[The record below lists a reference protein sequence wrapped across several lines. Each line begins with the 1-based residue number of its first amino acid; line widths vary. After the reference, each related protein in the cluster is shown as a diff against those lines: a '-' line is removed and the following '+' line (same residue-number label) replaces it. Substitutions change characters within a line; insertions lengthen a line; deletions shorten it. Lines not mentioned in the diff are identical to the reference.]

1 MQQIKFGKWLLETDI
16 EKTLEFYNKDLDVC
30 SCLYCKNFVEAA
42 NQLTPNVFHVFA
54 KLGINPSKPAHLSYL
69 HSDEA
74 DITSYLGNY
83 HLIGRMLE
91 GELCR
96 NSNWNKENTIEMDN
110 FTFGFSEELE
120 FVPKGFPSPILE
132 LSFDA
137 KIPWVLNEKP

>member
-42 NQLTPNVFHVFA
+42 NQLTPNVSDVFA
-54 KLGINPSKPAHLSYL
+54 ILGINPSKPAHLSYL
-69 HSDEA
+69 HTDEA

-83 HLIGRMLE
+83 HLIGRVLE

-110 FTFGFSEELE
+110 FTFGFSKEFE
-120 FVPKGFPSPILE
+120 FVPKGFHQ
-132 LSFDA
+132 
-137 KIPWVLNEKP
+137 